1 MIRGLNMNYAR
12 SMPKSPGS
20 CVPSNGKQ
28 AAPVVVKVASGW
40 TVHLL
45 DAEGKNILNLAVF
58 PHKFLAEEAL
68 RKLLQ
73 REP

>member
-1 MIRGLNMNYAR
+1 MNYVC
-12 SMPKSPGS
+12 SMTKSLGN
-20 CVPSNGKQ
+20 CVSSNGKQ
-28 AAPVVVKVASGW
+28 SAPFVVKVASGW

-45 DAEGKNILNLAVF
+45 DAQGKNILNLAVF

-68 RKLLQ
+68 SKLVQ